1 MFLITLWPFN
11 SNFHSHWFPDG
22 MFPIVW
28 KQLQLMG
35 FFASMEYLGY
45 HKFFCQYISYTS
57 GFRAFFFLTQCMF
70 KKLPHNPV
78 HTFLY
83 NCLAH

>member
-57 GFRAFFFLTQCMF
+57 GFRAFFFWHNVCLKNYLTIQYTHF
-70 KKLPHNPV
+70 YTIV
-78 HTFLY
+78 
-83 NCLAH
+83 